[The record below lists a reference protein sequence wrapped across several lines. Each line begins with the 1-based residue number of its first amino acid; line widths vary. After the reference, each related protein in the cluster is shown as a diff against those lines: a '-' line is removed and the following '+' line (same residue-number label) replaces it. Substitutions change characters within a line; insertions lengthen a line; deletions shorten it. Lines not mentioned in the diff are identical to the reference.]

1 MPRKNFG
8 AVPGL
13 YPMPVLVI
21 ATYGEEN
28 GVDVMTAAWGQIC
41 HTHKIA
47 LFLDK
52 SHKTSANIERNKAF
66 TVNLTSLDYLKEA
79 DFFGTI
85 SGYDMP
91 DKFSRTGMTAE
102 KSSFVNA
109 PILPQL
115 PAAMECT
122 LEEIIERDY
131 MYCVIGNIVNTSA
144 DEAVVGAAG
153 TADPAKLKAVIY
165 NEFAGDYYYGEKN
178 LGSAAELGS
187 DYLK

>member
-1 MPRKNFG
+1 
-8 AVPGL
+8 
-13 YPMPVLVI
+13 
-21 ATYGEEN
+21 
-28 GVDVMTAAWGQIC
+28 
-41 HTHKIA
+41 
-47 LFLDK
+47 
-52 SHKTSANIERNKAF
+52 
-66 TVNLTSLDYLKEA
+66 
-79 DFFGTI
+79 
-85 SGYDMP
+85 
-91 DKFSRTGMTAE
+91 MTAE

-144 DEAVVGAAG
+144 DEAVVSKAG
-153 TADPAKLKAVIY
+153 TVDPAMLKAVFY
-165 NEFAGDYYYGEKN
+165 NEFAGDYYLGDKN